1 MRACVHLQVFD
12 RFLFTTH
19 DTQFST
25 NVVHGTGSA
34 VLSSENEND
43 HRAAEHLLGVVVLAD
58 LRHFDV
64 AAQRVSRWAEQRW

>member
-25 NVVHGTGSA
+25 NVVHGTGST

-64 AAQRVSRWAEQRW
+64 AAQRVSGWAEQRS